1 MTSHNDIIEIVSS
14 SSAGNC
20 YIYNGDLMVDIGVSF
35 AKVKPFIATTQLI
48 LLTHVHGD
56 HFNFKTLKK
65 VIYENPL
72 IKIICGFWFV
82 DRLAKIGIPLQNIYV
97 LELDHKYI
105 VGQYLIEPV
114 MAMHDVPNFGYKI
127 TISKTGY
134 KIFHISDTSDVE
146 HIKAEG
152 FDWYSIEANYE
163 TDDELEQRIK
173 EDEENGVYSHYK
185 RVKDTHLSQ
194 LKAINW
200 LDKNKKENSQYIF
213 IHQHVPKEEENGNQ
227 N

>member
-1 MTSHNDIIEIVSS
+1 MISNNNILDIVSS

-20 YIYNGDLMVDIGVSF
+20 YIYNQDLMIDIGVSF
-35 AKVKPFIATTQLI
+35 AKVKKYIQQVSLI

-56 HFNFKTLKK
+56 HFNSKTLKR
-65 VIYENPL
+65 VIYENPQ

-82 DRLAKIGIPLQNIYV
+82 DILHQIGIPLQNIYV
-97 LELDHKYI
+97 LEMDHTYI
-105 VGQYLIEPV
+105 VGKYIIEPV

-127 TISKTGY
+127 RIIENGY
-134 KIFHISDTSDVE
+134 KIFHISDTSDIE
-146 HIKAEG
+146 HITAKDY
-152 FDWYSIEANYE
+152 DWYSIEANYE

-185 RVKDTHLSQ
+185 RVKETHLSQ

-200 LDKNKKENSQYIF
+200 LDKNKGENSNYVF
-213 IHQHVPKEEENGNQ
+213 IHQHVQKEEENENIK
-227 N
+227 